1 MMAKRYY
8 PDQITWEV
16 RELSAPGA
24 TRFSVPGATSSASAS
39 PSTPKQKKRKII
51 FKNACAHC
59 LYSTT
64 TGVPQKLAQ
73 NRQKWRTFVAALMQ
87 TSF

>member
-39 PSTPKQKKRKII
+39 PSTPKKKKK
-51 FKNACAHC
+51 KN
-59 LYSTT
+59 
-64 TGVPQKLAQ
+64 
-73 NRQKWRTFVAALMQ
+73 NF
-87 TSF
+87 